1 MCRLIL
7 ITLIAL
13 LPTAAGALGLIEG
26 TAGNRL
32 RGKVIAPIANPW
44 AMTFV
49 TPRHLLVTA
58 KTGAVWLV
66 STDGRK
72 TAVAGAAAV
81 AFALGDAAETAAR
94 AAFFLALILCMSKC
108 CSLLLFM
115 EFDTFEFISWM
126 AASSALTTRS
136 RLSPS
141 LEARSASTCC
151 R

>member
-72 TAVAGAAAV
+72 T
-81 AFALGDAAETAAR
+81 
-94 AAFFLALILCMSKC
+94 
-108 CSLLLFM
+108 
-115 EFDTFEFISWM
+115 
-126 AASSALTTRS
+126 
-136 RLSPS
+136 
-141 LEARSASTCC
+141 
-151 R
+151 